1 MPATLSVSSLE
12 HALKKA
18 ASTRSA
24 IPGIASSLP
33 LPTYIKDGIREFAP
47 ASEMLQSERLRC
59 TSSERALA
67 LPIIASPASGLGR
80 LAKLRSVSRGSVASP
95 TPLIAVKPLRP
106 SARCSSLSSGQ
117 PWASACSSVSV
128 QQGVRFVTLGSS
140 ACNPKRSR
148 CSRGKQRA
156 ASRIAYGPE
165 MGSTMEQSAGH
176 VLAMALIASSGKGSV
191 HSIDSSGAFDGNARE
206 KEMMRDRV
214 TVLPSM
220 RRERSRHSFAIWRQA
235 SAVRSRQ
242 RSMRSVCTRG
252 KCVASSI
259 GPTSVQPERVRIV
272 SDDEMSSSPLN
283 ALRSSPWSSR

>member
-1 MPATLSVSSLE
+1 M
-12 HALKKA
+12 
-18 ASTRSA
+18 
-24 IPGIASSLP
+24 
-33 LPTYIKDGIREFAP
+33 
-47 ASEMLQSERLRC
+47 
-59 TSSERALA
+59 
-67 LPIIASPASGLGR
+67 
-80 LAKLRSVSRGSVASP
+80 
-95 TPLIAVKPLRP
+95 KPLRP

-140 ACNPKRSR
+140 ACSPKRSR

-259 GPTSVQPERVRIV
+259 GPTSVQPERVRIL

-283 ALRSSPWSSR
+283 ALLSSPWSSRCVRRGTERSMAAIKPLVHRHAPQSRPARSFSVSTSSHQRRHVRRHCQLSWPSSCASGQPPWSRLRPREPRKAKMSTALKSLSARTHLVIPSAA